1 MQAIKF
7 IEHFHVFSSQQMH
20 NYGEI
25 VAVEQSNEDNKQS
38 NEPKSDSA
46 CHTDLN
52 SEINDSQIVEKIE
65 DSTNDTIQIEH
76 DHTNDDAEKSTNN
89 AESEWQAP
97 VSLKGF
103 KKKLNEI
110 FTVKFVTNPI
120 FVEQNL
126 KHVKITVPVFFISKM
141 HLRWLCILL

>member
-1 MQAIKF
+1 
-7 IEHFHVFSSQQMH
+7 MH

-25 VAVEQSNEDNKQS
+25 VAAEQSNEDNKQC
-38 NEPKSDSA
+38 NEPKSDGG
-46 CHTDLN
+46 CHTDAN

-76 DHTNDDAEKSTNN
+76 EHTNDDEEKNTNKT
-89 AESEWQAP
+89 ESEWQAP

-110 FTVKFVTNPI
+110 FTVKCVTFFLCLMI
-120 FVEQNL
+120 LKNL
-126 KHVKITVPVFFISKM
+126 TWWICSALFLDVHSVAVYTTLKM
-141 HLRWLCILL
+141 MNGV